1 MSWTEFIKYTGIL
14 YLLYYGVNILVDLLW
29 PSRSKPTEEAHQV
42 LHFSEQVEPIV
53 VESPTTSTSNTK
65 EHAAYE
71 EQEEQ
76 LEETWERDESDTEE
90 LTLHQENINSSS
102 GGIFTMV
109 ELNKAAK
116 SEAVMYTGHLVY

>member
-14 YLLYYGVNILVDLLW
+14 YLLYYGLNILVDLLW
-29 PSRSKPTEEAHQV
+29 PSRSKPTGEAHQV

-53 VESPTTSTSNTK
+53 VESPTTSTSNKK
-65 EHAAYE
+65 EHVA
-71 EQEEQ
+71 QEELQ
-76 LEETWERDESDTEE
+76 EETWERDKSDTEE
-90 LTLHQENINSSS
+90 LTLHQENINSST
-102 GGIFTMV
+102 GGIFTMM

>member
-14 YLLYYGVNILVDLLW
+14 YLLYYGLNILVDLLW

-53 VESPTTSTSNTK
+53 VESPTTSTSNKK
-65 EHAAYE
+65 EHVA
-71 EQEEQ
+71 QEELQ
-76 LEETWERDESDTEE
+76 EETWERDESDTEE
-90 LTLHQENINSSS
+90 LTLQQENINSST
-102 GGIFTMV
+102 GGIFTMM

>member
-1 MSWTEFIKYTGIL
+1 MSWTEFIRYTGIL

-29 PSRSKPTEEAHQV
+29 PSRAKPTEEAHQV
-42 LHFSEQVEPIV
+42 LHFPEQVEPIV

-65 EHAAYE
+65 EHVA
-71 EQEEQ
+71 QEELQ
-76 LEETWERDESDTEE
+76 EETWERDENDTEE
-90 LTLHQENINSSS
+90 LTLKQENINGST